1 MSPRRRPPRAL
12 VAVAAAASVFATAGC
27 VGLPSTS
34 SVAPGK
40 AVDAKDDSEP
50 LAVEPLTAS
59 AYDDPR
65 QIATGFLRAQMSA
78 HDDYQA
84 ARTFLTGDASRRWK
98 PGTAV
103 TVFAGDSDITATRP
117 DTTTVR
123 LSVPVV
129 ATIDADGHLVRQPS
143 TTRRD
148 LRFTVSSTAGG
159 WRLSQV
165 PDGLGVWISSTDVA
179 RLFSRVNVYYPAAY
193 GRSLVPDPRL
203 LPRQGLATALAR
215 AALSAPP
222 QWLRPAIA
230 TSLPTG
236 TALAVDAVPVRDG
249 EADVA
254 LSSRASAADNPAR
267 AALWAS
273 VTATVMQAPEVR
285 SVSVR
290 VGGAR
295 LETDNLPAQVSDPSQ
310 VGYSITADSLDEV
323 ISRSG
328 AYLAWTHARANDS
341 VSGTD
346 ARAAQ
351 GRPVLPAVPADWSL
365 LAAGQGGRQIAAIS
379 KDRTSVRRWL
389 NGTDVTVPDLGNQLV
404 RPAFDSSGWLWVA
417 GRTSSASTPS
427 SQASRS
433 KRTGDTS
440 SAALWALDT
449 TSTSPTR
456 TPTALDV
463 PWLGAS
469 SVTSLSVS
477 PEGSR
482 VALTIRDGDD
492 ARAVVAAVER
502 DERGRPVSLGPAH
515 DISPGV
521 HDVKDVVWADGT
533 SLAVLGTSDGLL
545 QPTLVPLDDAPVP
558 LGGVTGASSL
568 VSTLDGRSGLFV
580 RTDAN
585 TVFTRQGSSWSSF
598 LTRGDLIAPRS

>member
-165 PDGLGVWISSTDVA
+165 PDGPGVWISSTDVA

-236 TALAVDAVPVRDG
+236 TALAVD
-249 EADVA
+249 
-254 LSSRASAADNPAR
+254 
-267 AALWAS
+267 
-273 VTATVMQAPEVR
+273 
-285 SVSVR
+285 
-290 VGGAR
+290 
-295 LETDNLPAQVSDPSQ
+295 
-310 VGYSITADSLDEV
+310 
-323 ISRSG
+323 
-328 AYLAWTHARANDS
+328 
-341 VSGTD
+341 
-346 ARAAQ
+346 
-351 GRPVLPAVPADWSL
+351 
-365 LAAGQGGRQIAAIS
+365 
-379 KDRTSVRRWL
+379 
-389 NGTDVTVPDLGNQLV
+389 
-404 RPAFDSSGWLWVA
+404 
-417 GRTSSASTPS
+417 
-427 SQASRS
+427 
-433 KRTGDTS
+433 
-440 SAALWALDT
+440 
-449 TSTSPTR
+449 
-456 TPTALDV
+456 
-463 PWLGAS
+463 
-469 SVTSLSVS
+469 
-477 PEGSR
+477 
-482 VALTIRDGDD
+482 
-492 ARAVVAAVER
+492 
-502 DERGRPVSLGPAH
+502 
-515 DISPGV
+515 
-521 HDVKDVVWADGT
+521 
-533 SLAVLGTSDGLL
+533 
-545 QPTLVPLDDAPVP
+545 
-558 LGGVTGASSL
+558 
-568 VSTLDGRSGLFV
+568 
-580 RTDAN
+580 
-585 TVFTRQGSSWSSF
+585 
-598 LTRGDLIAPRS
+598 